1 MRQQT
6 IGEWRTAMDDYSYRR
21 ICLKILNLRLM
32 RLLEKDEYTK
42 VMGRLIER
50 FGKEKSDGEKQG
62 VRRMEEHQ
70 KKAE

>member
-1 MRQQT
+1 
-6 IGEWRTAMDDYSYRR
+6 MDDYSYRR
-21 ICLKILNLRLM
+21 ICMEILNMRLM
-32 RLLEKDEYTK
+32 GLLEEDEYTK
-42 VMGRLIER
+42 VIGRLIER

>member
-1 MRQQT
+1 
-6 IGEWRTAMDDYSYRR
+6 MDDYSYRR
-21 ICLKILNLRLM
+21 ICLEILNMRLM
-32 RLLEKDEYTK
+32 KLLEDNEYTK

-50 FGKEKSDGEKQG
+50 FGKEKSDEEKQG

>member
-1 MRQQT
+1 
-6 IGEWRTAMDDYSYRR
+6 MDDYSYRR
-21 ICLKILNLRLM
+21 ICLEILNMRLM
-32 RLLEKDEYTK
+32 GLLEEDEYTK

-50 FGKEKSDGEKQG
+50 FEKEKSDGEKQG

>member
-1 MRQQT
+1 
-6 IGEWRTAMDDYSYRR
+6 MDDYSYRR
-21 ICLKILNLRLM
+21 ICIEILNMRLM
-32 RLLEKDEYTK
+32 KLLEDDEYTK
-42 VMGRLIER
+42 IMGRLIER

>member
-1 MRQQT
+1 
-6 IGEWRTAMDDYSYRR
+6 MDDYSYRR
-21 ICLKILNLRLM
+21 ICLEILNMRLM
-32 RLLEKDEYTK
+32 KLLEDDEYTK
-42 VMGRLIER
+42 IMGRLIER

>member
-1 MRQQT
+1 
-6 IGEWRTAMDDYSYRR
+6 MDDYSYRR
-21 ICLKILNLRLM
+21 ICLEILNMRLM
-32 RLLEKDEYTK
+32 KLLEDDEYTK